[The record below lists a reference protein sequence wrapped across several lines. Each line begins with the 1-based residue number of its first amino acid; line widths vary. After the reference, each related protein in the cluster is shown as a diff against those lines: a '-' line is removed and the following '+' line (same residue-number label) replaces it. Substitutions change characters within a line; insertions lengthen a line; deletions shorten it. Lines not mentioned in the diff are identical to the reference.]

1 LLESAIKLP
10 DSLATLSQ
18 APAGVPSVERVSWST
33 AGLGLSFGHSSDSPL
48 HLLALESGPLS
59 VEFAS
64 PLPLVEVLAAGRGHT
79 LANSR
84 LVQTSIGANLRYV
97 SHEVDRE
104 GSSIRFL
111 LATPDGIRVEL
122 SIAGKDGAFRADVRV
137 ENASEQDVLLTSV
150 TSWVSAFGV
159 ATPAR
164 STDPAEGWVLVEGFS
179 DWLGEGRWTE
189 GTLRGGGLLPELHQ
203 DITGHTPRSA
213 IVRTANGSWS
223 TGGHLPVAGV
233 RSETHG
239 LAWLWEVVH
248 NGPWR
253 WEVGEHRGD
262 CYFAVSGPTDRDHQW
277 TQTLAPGE
285 AFNAVPAVVAAGR
298 DLTEAAGALTGA
310 RRRARR
316 PHADNSRPTI
326 VFNDYMN
333 TLNGDPSTEKLLPL
347 IDAAATAGAETFC
360 IDAGWY
366 SNSSDWWDSVGE
378 WAPSTTRFPKGLG
391 EVTTAIRSRGMVPGL

>member
-1 LLESAIKLP
+1 
-10 DSLATLSQ
+10 
-18 APAGVPSVERVSWST
+18 
-33 AGLGLSFGHSSDSPL
+33 
-48 HLLALESGPLS
+48 
-59 VEFAS
+59 
-64 PLPLVEVLAAGRGHT
+64 LVEVLAAGRGHT

-239 LAWLWEVVH
+239 LAA
-248 NGPWR
+248 
-253 WEVGEHRGD
+253 VGGR
-262 CYFAVSGPTDRDHQW
+262 PQW
-277 TQTLAPGE
+277 P
-285 AFNAVPAVVAAGR
+285 VALG
-298 DLTEAAGALTGA
+298 
-310 RRRARR
+310 
-316 PHADNSRPTI
+316 SR
-326 VFNDYMN
+326 
-333 TLNGDPSTEKLLPL
+333 
-347 IDAAATAGAETFC
+347 
-360 IDAGWY
+360 
-366 SNSSDWWDSVGE
+366 
-378 WAPSTTRFPKGLG
+378 
-391 EVTTAIRSRGMVPGL
+391 